1 MVTTVIGSFGRR
13 NTQIPCAF
21 VTAIT
26 ESPGSVSYYTH
37 TGYHP
42 KGRRFQMRKTG
53 LFAVAAAA
61 LILAGIGEWGASN
74 TQAARVAT
82 ATSIGINPFQ
92 MMTNARHLDTELYQ
106 DFSLVFH

>member
-1 MVTTVIGSFGRR
+1 MV
-13 NTQIPCAF
+13 N
-21 VTAIT
+21 
-26 ESPGSVSYYTH
+26 
-37 TGYHP
+37 P
-42 KGRRFQMRKTG
+42 KGQEIQMRKTG

-61 LILAGIGEWGASN
+61 LILAGIGGWGASN

-92 MMTNARHLDTELYQ
+92 MMTNAMHLDTELYQ

>member
-1 MVTTVIGSFGRR
+1 
-13 NTQIPCAF
+13 
-21 VTAIT
+21 
-26 ESPGSVSYYTH
+26 
-37 TGYHP
+37 
-42 KGRRFQMRKTG
+42 MRKTG
-53 LFAVAAAA
+53 SFAVVAAA
-61 LILAGIGEWGASN
+61 LILWGASN